1 VSGLVLGQTVGR
13 VERVTDIVKFDQVAV
28 DSFWEYLDVSSEL
41 KSLEKIRSNQ
51 ESHWLN
57 DSVIGM

>member
-1 VSGLVLGQTVGR
+1 MSGLVLGQTIGR
-13 VERVTDIVKFDQVAV
+13 VERVTDIVKFDQVPV
-28 DSFWEYLDVSSEL
+28 DSFWEYLDVSSEP

-51 ESHWLN
+51 ESKWLN